1 VPERVYERGL
11 RLAPAANV
19 PSNPEAFLA
28 RLAWSPCCAA
38 VTAEEQV
45 TAAIQSPAQILFILR
60 GDGLDMTPVIKRIH
74 EAGKLVAVHLDLIAG
89 LRADRTGVAWLA
101 RSRPDAIISSHGQL
115 MPAIRSEGITAIQR
129 LLLVRR
135 SHLTT
140 ALNAIARSA
149 PDILE
154 VLPGVILPD
163 VVHLMPSFGVPLL
176 AGGFV
181 RTEPEV
187 RAILAAGAVG
197 VTTSWPPLW
206 GRHLA

>member
-1 VPERVYERGL
+1 MPQRRDGQGVDSTRLVNGRSRTQAFL
-11 RLAPAANV
+11 DRLAR
-19 PSNPEAFLA
+19 F
-28 RLAWSPCCAA
+28 PCGAA
-38 VTAEEQV
+38 VIADEQV

-60 GDGLDMTPVIKRIH
+60 GDGFDLTPLVKRVH
-74 EAGKLVAVHLDLIAG
+74 DAGKLVAVHLDLIAG

-101 RSRPDAIISSHGQL
+101 RSRPDAIISSHARL
-115 MPAIRSEGITAIQR
+115 MPAIRNEGITAIQR

-140 ALNAIARSA
+140 ALDAMARSA

-163 VVHLMPSFGVPLL
+163 VAHLMPSFGVPLL

-206 GRHLA
+206 GMQRA